1 MTPSEFFEYAKQNYA
16 KMVDLKFTDLLG
28 TWQHCS
34 FPIEIWDEGTFEEG
48 VGFDGSSI
56 RGWQG
61 IHNSDML
68 AIPDPDTATIDP
80 FFKEPTVSVIA

>member
-1 MTPSEFFEYAKQNYA
+1 MTPKEFFEFAKKHNA

-28 TWQHCS
+28 SWQHCS
-34 FPIEIWDEGTFEEG
+34 YPIELWDEGTFEDG

-61 IHNSDML
+61 IQIGRASCR
-68 AIPDPDTATIDP
+68 AR
-80 FFKEPTVSVIA
+80 V

>member
-1 MTPSEFFEYAKQNYA
+1 MSPKAFFEFAKKHNA
-16 KMVDLKFTDLLG
+16 EMIDLKFTDMLG

-34 FPIEIWDEGTFEEG
+34 FPTDTWDEGTFEAG

-61 IHNSDML
+61 IHVSDML
-68 AIPDPDTATIDP
+68 ARPDPSTMCIDP
-80 FFKEPTVSVIA
+80 FFKIRWS

>member
-1 MTPSEFFEYAKQNYA
+1 MTPKEFFEFAKKNNA
-16 KMVDLKFTDLLG
+16 KMIDLKFTDLLG

-34 FPIEIWDEGTFEEG
+34 YPTDTWDEKTFEDG

-61 IHNSDML
+61 I
-68 AIPDPDTATIDP
+68 
-80 FFKEPTVSVIA
+80 

>member
-1 MTPSEFFEYAKQNYA
+1 MTPKEFFEYARKHNA

-28 TWQHCS
+28 TWQHCT
-34 FPIEIWDEGTFEEG
+34 FPLDVWDESTFISG

-61 IHNSDML
+61 IHMSDML
-68 AIPDPDTATIDP
+68 GIPIQ
-80 FFKEPTVSVIA
+80 IRL